1 MAIRIIDFATGFQTD
16 ENPASTVSASNISVT
31 PTGDL
36 SSTTVQAALVELQTD
51 IDASEAA
58 HSSHTSNTSN
68 PHSVTKAQVGLS
80 NVDNT
85 SDMNKPVSTA
95 QAAADAAVLSSAQS
109 YANAAVASL
118 VDSSPITLDTL
129 NELAAA
135 LGDDPNFATTTAT
148 ALGNRL
154 RIDTDS
160 QGLTGTQKTNA
171 KTNIDLQNV
180 DNTSDAT
187 KNAATATLTNKI
199 YEGGTASATSQLRLP
214 KAGTAVL
221 TALGRQ
227 QGALYYDTDLGKAV
241 LDNGSA
247 LNPVGSGSGTG
258 TGSLNIVTNPSA
270 ENDTTGWTAA
280 TNYTVARDTS
290 NSPLQ
295 GVVSTCLAMS
305 TTTASTESS
314 TSGVR
319 ATSLTMP
326 AALRGG
332 KVQANLWVT
341 VPATSAGVWRLS
353 VYNASGTR
361 MTLDRDSSSVF
372 TLPGGYTGQ
381 LPFTFDADS
390 SATYTISF
398 TQTTRS
404 SANTLYAT
412 LISIGNGNV
421 SQTFPGGE
429 IALTSSVIGATNSS
443 AYTNTTITNCVG
455 QRVGSWLVVTGKLSF
470 TGLPATGTG
479 ALVVRLSGTGL
490 NIDSTKSQNWS
501 GGGVFY
507 DASASGAIYNL
518 SPVPYMTSTNIDIQ
532 FTVSGDTASTTA
544 LNPASAPVA
553 FANGDLLTFDIR
565 IPIAEWAG
573 SVNTAPVP
581 AEEFAATSGTWDAAS
596 STTVYGPAGQL
607 IGGTLTAGRTKTI
620 TWQYPIQADD
630 EIVVEGSR
638 DQVTWAPM
646 NGFNS
651 SGGVVVPGINPTAT
665 DFSGVAVHSTSS
677 TQTIVTFGRY
687 LQCSDAAV
695 ATNWP
700 SSGNYWRVRKTKK
713 AALPFANAGTD
724 GSAGLYKAGQAP
736 GLKTG
741 ATIASEYVGETISA
755 TVLSAANNSTS
766 ATTLTNDL
774 TLTAGVWR
782 IVYFDTSY
790 RSATPTSGT
799 NAQATARI
807 QNITDSTTI
816 AQANSYQY
824 ITNVAS
830 DYEGMYNGSYHMQA
844 IVNITSTKVY
854 RGQGVLSSA
863 TGAVTTRGSGA
874 FFAVR
879 IA

>member
-1 MAIRIIDFATGFQTD
+1 
-16 ENPASTVSASNISVT
+16 
-31 PTGDL
+31 
-36 SSTTVQAALVELQTD
+36 
-51 IDASEAA
+51 
-58 HSSHTSNTSN
+58 
-68 PHSVTKAQVGLS
+68 
-80 NVDNT
+80 
-85 SDMNKPVSTA
+85 
-95 QAAADAAVLSSAQS
+95 
-109 YANAAVASL
+109 
-118 VDSSPITLDTL
+118 
-129 NELAAA
+129 
-135 LGDDPNFATTTAT
+135 
-148 ALGNRL
+148 
-154 RIDTDS
+154 
-160 QGLTGTQKTNA
+160 
-171 KTNIDLQNV
+171 
-180 DNTSDAT
+180 
-187 KNAATATLTNKI
+187 
-199 YEGGTASATSQLRLP
+199 
-214 KAGTAVL
+214 
-221 TALGRQ
+221 
-227 QGALYYDTDLGKAV
+227 
-241 LDNGSA
+241 
-247 LNPVGSGSGTG
+247 
-258 TGSLNIVTNPSA
+258 
-270 ENDTTGWTAA
+270 
-280 TNYTVARDTS
+280 
-290 NSPLQ
+290 
-295 GVVSTCLAMS
+295 
-305 TTTASTESS
+305 
-314 TSGVR
+314 
-319 ATSLTMP
+319 
-326 AALRGG
+326 
-332 KVQANLWVT
+332 
-341 VPATSAGVWRLS
+341 
-353 VYNASGTR
+353 

-398 TQTTRS
+398 TQTTRT

-421 SQTFPGGE
+421 SQTAPVGAWTSYTPTWAGGSPAIGNGSLAGFWKRDGQDMLLE
-429 IALTSSVIGATNSS
+429 IALDTGTTTTYGA
-443 AYTNTTITNCVG
+443 
-455 QRVGSWLVVTGKLSF
+455 GSWSF
-470 TGLPATGTG
+470 SIPSGYTIDSANIPATGFETVG
-479 ALVVRLSGTGL
+479 SSVALVT
-490 NIDSTKSQNWS
+490 
-501 GGGVFY
+501 
-507 DASASGAIYNL
+507 ASANSYEGAVY
-518 SPVPYMTSTNIDIQ
+518 VATSTTLYITRTDGSTAADYSS
-532 FTVSGDTASTTA
+532 TVPATWTASTA
-544 LNPASAPVA
+544 NQRLRISARV
-553 FANGDLLTFDIR
+553 
-565 IPIAEWAG
+565 PIAEWAG
-573 SVNTAPVP
+573 SVYTAPVP

-607 IGGTLTAGRTKTI
+607 IGGTLTAGRAKTI

-790 RSATPTSGT
+790 RSTTPTSGT